1 MSAVNQNML
10 IVSAPSGSG
19 KTTLVRRVMEALPEL
34 AFSISA
40 TTRPLRG
47 QEVDGVDY
55 HFLDEATFKSRVEA
69 GDFLEWEEVYPGRFY
84 GSLNQDVEAIWSAGQ
99 TVVFDIDVVGGRN
112 LKSRF
117 GDRALAIFIQAP
129 SMKVLEQRLRQRGTE
144 DEVGVRSRLDKAN
157 EEMGYASDFDLRIVN
172 DDLEVAS
179 QELIEAVKGFLRD

>member
-144 DEVGVRSRLDKAN
+144 DEVGVRSRLDKASQ
-157 EEMGYASDFDLRIVN
+157 EMRYASDFDLRIVN

>member
-1 MSAVNQNML
+1 MSASSHKML

-19 KTTLVRRVMEALPEL
+19 KTTLVRRAMEAIPEL

-55 HFLDEATFKSRVEA
+55 HFLDDATFKSRVEA

-84 GSLNQDVEAIWSAGQ
+84 GSLNQDVEAIWAKGQ
-99 TVVFDIDVVGGRN
+99 TVVFDIDVIGGRN

-117 GDRALAIFIQAP
+117 GDRALAVFIQAP
-129 SMKVLEQRLRQRGTE
+129 SLESLAERLRKRGTE
-144 DEVGVRSRLDKAN
+144 DDSGIQARLNKAE
-157 EEMGYASDFDLRIVN
+157 EEMGYADAFDVRVVN
-172 DDLEVAS
+172 EDLDTAAA
-179 QELIEAVKGFLRD
+179 ELIAAIRRFLQD